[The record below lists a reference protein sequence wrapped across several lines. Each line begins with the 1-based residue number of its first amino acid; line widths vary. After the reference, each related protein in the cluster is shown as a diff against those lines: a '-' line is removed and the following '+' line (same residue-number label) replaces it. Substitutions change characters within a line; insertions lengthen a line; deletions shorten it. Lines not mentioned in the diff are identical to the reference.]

1 MKEILFNFDEFRNR
15 ISTRSKVHASYESQ
29 NFQAYSRYIFR
40 LSFMEYPNH
49 IVVFEKSSLLS
60 FLENDEFKAFRDECR
75 SLAEKVG
82 ATPGYYEDE
91 VDA

>member
-1 MKEILFNFDEFRNR
+1 
-15 ISTRSKVHASYESQ
+15 
-29 NFQAYSRYIFR
+29 
-40 LSFMEYPNH
+40 MEYPNH